1 MYNFH
6 QLIAVIFFAV
16 FINVLAATDI
26 VKEDNLDRGA
36 HSDRG
41 GLWFGPRLGKRSLHY
56 LNEDKSQA
64 FLRLLE
70 AADAMKFY
78 YNQMPYEMQADAP
91 QTKISKKV
99 IFTPKLGRATDNQ
112 EKRYD
117 NVEFTPRLGRKLP
130 ERILSTPADEETFRP
145 DPMMVNPRT
154 NYFSPRLG
162 RTYNFQPR
170 LGRELV
176 YDYYQEP
183 QLRVARSVKKVE
195 EA

>member
-1 MYNFH
+1 MYRFIR
-6 QLIAVIFFAV
+6 LLSVILVAIYIHV
-16 FINVLAATDI
+16 TAANNNVKD
-26 VKEDNLDRGA
+26 DNLDRGA

-41 GLWFGPRLGKRSLHY
+41 GLWFGPRLGKRSLQY
-56 LNEDKSQA
+56 MGEDKSQA

-70 AADAMKFY
+70 AADALKFY
-78 YNQMPYEMQADAP
+78 YNQMPYDMQADAP

-112 EKRYD
+112 DKRYD

-130 ERILSTPADEETFRP
+130 DRLPSTPADEDSYRP
-145 DPMMVNPRT
+145 DPVMDNPRT

-176 YDYYQEP
+176 YDYYPEP
-183 QLRVARSVKKVE
+183 QIRVTRSVNKTK